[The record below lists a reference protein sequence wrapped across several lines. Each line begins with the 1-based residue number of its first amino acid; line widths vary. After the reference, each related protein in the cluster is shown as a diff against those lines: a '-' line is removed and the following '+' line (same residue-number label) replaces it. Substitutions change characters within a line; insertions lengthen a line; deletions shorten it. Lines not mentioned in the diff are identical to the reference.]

1 MEELEI
7 QAIESKKRSLKR
19 YKKNLAKLSRLEEK
33 LHILE
38 ERITSVRSPNYSGM
52 PRGGTPVTLADL
64 LADKIELEERIA
76 NQKEINR
83 EYKRAIT
90 KELDQLDNV
99 KHIEVLELFFIDGLT
114 PEEIA
119 EELCYNVRTVYRLYS
134 EGVKL
139 LTELDYNN
147 TTSQ

>member
-1 MEELEI
+1 MEESEI
-7 QAIESKKRSLKR
+7 QAIEAKKRSLKK
-19 YKKNLAKLSRLEEK
+19 YKKNSAKLTRLEEK
-33 LHILE
+33 LHVLE

-90 KELDQLDNV
+90 KELDQLDDV
-99 KHIEVLELFFIDGLT
+99 KHIEVLELFFIDCLT

-119 EELCYNVRTVYRLYS
+119 EELNYNVRTVYRLYS

-139 LTELDYNN
+139 LTNMEAE
-147 TTSQ
+147 

>member
-1 MEELEI
+1 MEESEI
-7 QAIESKKRSLKR
+7 QAIESKKRSLKK

-33 LHILE
+33 LHVLE
-38 ERITSVRSPNYSGM
+38 ERIISVRSPNYSGM

-64 LADKIELEERIA
+64 LADKIELEERIT

-90 KELDQLDNV
+90 KELDRLDNV

-119 EELCYNVRTVYRLYS
+119 RELSYDVRTVYRLYS
-134 EGVKL
+134 EGVKA
-139 LTELDYNN
+139 LTELGAE
-147 TTSQ
+147 